1 VLRGHKKSIDTGTD
15 TTTEPPGV
23 PVPPPARRA
32 DPPPARRELAE
43 FLVSRR
49 RQVDPA
55 DAGLPAG
62 GARRTPGLRREEVAL
77 LSGVSH
83 TWYTWLEQGRDIR
96 PSRQVID
103 ALARTLRM
111 SRAEHEYVR
120 RLAGHGSTVQADAA
134 EAMPAHVQR
143 LLDALGSSPAYVITA
158 GWSIVGWNRA
168 YERLYPGVATVAA
181 ADRNLLWL
189 VFTDP
194 AVRELLGDW
203 ATDSRRFLT
212 QFRAEVGPRL
222 ADREVVDL
230 VARLE
235 AASPHFRAGWASH
248 DVDRFS
254 SGQRRFEHPEVG
266 ELLLEHHQLTPA
278 DAPGLQLVVYTAAE
292 GSDAATRLARLT
304 A

>member
-1 VLRGHKKSIDTGTD
+1 MQPS
-15 TTTEPPGV
+15 
-23 PVPPPARRA
+23 
-32 DPPPARRELAE
+32 ARRELAA
-43 FLVSRR
+43 FLRSRR

-55 DAGLPAG
+55 TAGFAPG

-83 TWYTWLEQGRDIR
+83 TWYTWLEQGRDIH
-96 PSRQVID
+96 PSRQVVD

-111 SRAEHEYVR
+111 SPAEHEYVL
-120 RLAGHGSTVQADAA
+120 RLAGHDGAAAPGAA
-134 EAMPAHVQR
+134 EGMPPHVQR
-143 LLDALGSSPAYVITA
+143 LVDALGSSPAYVITA
-158 GWSIVGWNRA
+158 SWAIVGWNRA
-168 YERLYPGVATVAA
+168 YERLYPGVAEVPAEQ
-181 ADRNLLWL
+181 RNLLWL

-194 AVRELLGDW
+194 AVRALLGDW
-203 ATDSRRFLT
+203 TTDSRRFLT

-254 SGQRRFEHPEVG
+254 SSQRRFEHPAVG
-266 ELLLEHHQLTPA
+266 TLLLEHHQLTPA

-292 GSDAATRLARLT
+292 GSDAAEKLARMT

>member
-1 VLRGHKKSIDTGTD
+1 
-15 TTTEPPGV
+15 
-23 PVPPPARRA
+23 VPPS
-32 DPPPARRELAE
+32 ARRELAE

-49 RQVDPA
+49 RQVDPRVT
-55 DAGLPAG
+55 GLPAG

-111 SRAEHEYVR
+111 SPAEHEYVR
-120 RLAGHGSTVQADAA
+120 RLAGHASSAPSAA
-134 EAMPAHVQR
+134 EGLPTHVQR
-143 LLDALGSSPAYVITA
+143 LMDALGSSPAYVIT
-158 GWSIVGWNRA
+158 GSWSIVGWNRA
-168 YERLYPGVATVAA
+168 YERLYPGVAAYPPSE
-181 ADRNLLWL
+181 RNLLWL

-203 ATDSRRFLT
+203 TTDSRRFLT
-212 QFRAEVGPRL
+212 QFRADAGARL

-235 AASPHFRAGWASH
+235 ATSPHFRAGWASH

-254 SGQRRFEHPEVG
+254 SGERRFEHPGVG
-266 ELLLEHHQLTPA
+266 TLLLEHHQLTPA
-278 DAPGLQLVVYTAAE
+278 DAPGLQLVVYTAAD
-292 GSDAATRLARLT
+292 GSDTAAKLTRMT